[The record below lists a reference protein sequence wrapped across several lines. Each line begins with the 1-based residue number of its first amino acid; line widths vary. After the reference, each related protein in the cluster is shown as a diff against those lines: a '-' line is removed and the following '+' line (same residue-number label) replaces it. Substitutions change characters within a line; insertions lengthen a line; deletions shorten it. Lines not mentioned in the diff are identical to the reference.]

1 MNSETISACRHIQ
14 VNSVIHSP
22 ELIFQVSSAVIPGAF
37 KHKLYKRN
45 RGLPSQVISRYNG
58 IYIHRAL
65 VTITTYRKFIPGVI
79 HAVLRPFVVV
89 WYGLILPIHLRIYH
103 DVTTFPFLSWTAFMF
118 CCVCSCL
125 VSVVQGHFAQY
136 WGNHS
141 NEVATKSMGVYHPT
155 HPTHPTTAATTT
167 TNTSKHQPTPTN
179 QPTNHPTNQ
188 PHKQKYEQSEHISW
202 IVL

>member
-58 IYIHRAL
+58 IYIQKAL
-65 VTITTYRKFIPGVI
+65 VTITTYGKFIPGVI

-89 WYGLILPIHLRIYH
+89 WYGLICLFTWGFIMTWQLFRSYH
-103 DVTTFPFLSWTAFMF
+103 GQRSCIVMFVLVWYRSFRVTSRNTGASTSTKWPRKAWG
-118 CCVCSCL
+118 
-125 VSVVQGHFAQY
+125 VSP
-136 WGNHS
+136 
-141 NEVATKSMGVYHPT
+141 HPPHHRRHHHNQHQQT
-155 HPTHPTTAATTT
+155 S
-167 TNTSKHQPTPTN
+167 TNTN
-179 QPTNHPTNQ
+179 QPTNQPSKQPTT
-188 PHKQKYEQSEHISW
+188 
-202 IVL
+202 